1 MKISA
6 NYKVNED
13 LCKIVIP
20 KNNQLKTQLNS

>member
-20 KNNQLKTQLNS
+20 KNNLLKTSAK